1 MPALFEKSA
10 IKSMQLKNRLVRSA
24 TVERMGD
31 DKGLPTENL
40 TRLYERLAKGGVG
53 LIITG
58 MTYVSPDGKGFPK
71 GQSGI
76 DRDESVDA
84 WRALTDHVHG
94 LGTGVRIAMQ
104 VAHCGRQ
111 TTRAATGVQPM
122 APSPVKDRSNF
133 VTPRQMTEDDIERV
147 IEAFAQ
153 AARRVKES
161 GFDAVQ
167 IHGGHG
173 YLVNEFLNPYTN
185 RRTDRWGG
193 SLENRMR
200 FVSEIYTRSR
210 SLVGDDFP
218 ILIKISAYDQMFR
231 WGKNGISPDEG
242 VMMAERLAAMGI
254 DGIEASCGIAEDGMS
269 MLRGTLPVD
278 VIIDDLGMFKK
289 NALMRFVFRR
299 FGRRI
304 MKVDPFTEDYNRSA
318 ARSIKQRVDV
328 PVFAVGGI
336 IRPSTM
342 EDIVASGDADYVS
355 LSRSL
360 IFSPIFPK
368 KIQEGSREPSACIH
382 CNHCLFYLGLAPLKC
397 YNGKRIR
404 KGIRPYLLHK
414 QSP

>member
-1 MPALFEKSA
+1 LCIERRNTMPALFEKSA

-58 MTYVSPDGKGFPK
+58 MAYVSADGKGFPK

-84 WRALTDHVHG
+84 WRDLTRHVHG
-94 LGTGVRIAMQ
+94 LGTGVKIAMQ
-104 VAHCGRQ
+104 IAHAGRQ
-111 TTRAATGVQPM
+111 TTRAAIGVQPM
-122 APSPVKDRSNF
+122 APSAVKDGSSF
-133 VTPRQMTEDDIERV
+133 VTPREMTEDDIERT

-173 YLVNEFLNPYTN
+173 YLVNGFLNPYTN

-200 FVSEIYTRSR
+200 FVSEVYSRSR
-210 SLVGDDFP
+210 RLVGDEFP
-218 ILIKISAYDQMFR
+218 ILIKISAYDHMILK
-231 WGKNGISPDEG
+231 GKKGIALDEA
-242 VMMAERLAAMGI
+242 VITAEKLSAMGI

-269 MLRGTLPVD
+269 TLRGRLPVD
-278 VIIDDLGMFKK
+278 VLVEDLGMFKK
-289 NALMRFVFRR
+289 SALMRFAIRH
-299 FGRRI
+299 FGDRL
-304 MKVDPFTEDYNRSA
+304 MKTQPFTEDYNRAA
-318 ARSIKQRVDV
+318 ARSIKQRVNV

-342 EDIVASGDADYVS
+342 EDIVASGDADYIS

-360 IFSPIFPK
+360 IFSPIFPR

-382 CNHCLFYLGLAPLKC
+382 CNHCLFYLGLEPLRC
-397 YNGKRIR
+397 YNGKRI
-404 KGIRPYLLHK
+404 KK
-414 QSP
+414 